1 MYIVNSEGGMVW
13 SSVLWTWVLIL
24 YIWVRHASFENF
36 SLISIPFEVD
46 GGYFH
51 ISNQSED
58 FTHDCNQVLN
68 SVFISLAFCMSNMY
82 IHAISSCT
90 SVDMALL
97 NSEHSVLL
105 IAYSLLRLKQRNL
118 FCVKQEACILY

>member
-1 MYIVNSEGGMVW
+1 MVW

-68 SVFISLAFCMSNMY
+68 SVFISE
-82 IHAISSCT
+82 
-90 SVDMALL
+90 SVYWHL
-97 NSEHSVLL
+97 NQMFIYLSVTG
-105 IAYSLLRLKQRNL
+105 
-118 FCVKQEACILY
+118 ILYE